1 MRNTLTAGAL
11 MTFAVVA
18 SFLAG
23 VPGESQAPAKAG
35 ANTTSRDQTKPSAK
49 VSQSAGARKIPCKT
63 PENAALC
70 YWTHGRL
77 SVYEGAVPY
86 HIWKIG
92 TRRLLGVFSGPSHY
106 PAMTDD
112 NIFSPEF
119 PAELDRAYEV
129 DNRRHK
135 KATGSMWAIPPPIF
149 ADFEVCPLRS
159 EKREERQPVCIE
171 SAKNIFVQ
179 DDDY

>member
-23 VPGESQAPAKAG
+23 VPGEPQALVAAEEETTSQDQAKPPAKVP
-35 ANTTSRDQTKPSAK
+35 RSA
-49 VSQSAGARKIPCKT
+49 SARKIQCKT

-135 KATGSMWAIPPPIF
+135 KA
-149 ADFEVCPLRS
+149 
-159 EKREERQPVCIE
+159 
-171 SAKNIFVQ
+171 
-179 DDDY
+179 